1 MFCYCPG
8 VVAEETGMAVK
19 HFVREQETR
28 TVQEYTRRVYWLA
41 GIYLGI
47 VIAATCAI
55 IIIIIQAKLFVTLS
69 QRSNVETLTLAVILL
84 LFAYLALISLP
95 GAWGALKI
103 LYYNVPAWLGRDR
116 AATEQRKHAAL
127 RRSPELGN
135 AVYLNCV
142 VQRPGQPWTPIRIP
156 LQDAAGELGTI
167 VIDGVKLFHEE
178 GYQKVSNSIFAYFEQ
193 RIGQLVQ
200 QRDPK
205 AEVQIVQWSTI
216 NDEPALQYASTVA
229 FSRNLAK
236 HLGSDQLWPTVELTD
251 DDIETLKQ
259 EGSALCPALR
269 NEAHLPDMEY
279 SVEHTLPIIPEP
291 LAFISLSRQEQRAD
305 PLASMGCAFIVT
317 LVILA
322 LLVFFIWLPP
332 WVPSK

>member
-1 MFCYCPG
+1 
-8 VVAEETGMAVK
+8 MAVK
-19 HFVREQETR
+19 HFIREQDTSS
-28 TVQEYTRRVYWLA
+28 VQEYHRRVYRLA

-55 IIIIIQAKLFVTLS
+55 IVIIVQAKLFVTLS

-84 LFAYLALISLP
+84 LFGYLAIISLP

-103 LYYNVPAWLGRDR
+103 VYYNAPAWLGRDR
-116 AATEQRKHAAL
+116 AAVEQRKHAAL
-127 RRSPELGN
+127 KRKPVEGN
-135 AVYLNCV
+135 VVYLNCV
-142 VQRPGQPWTPIRIP
+142 VQPQGQPWTPIHIP
-156 LQDAAGELGTI
+156 LKDAAGELGMI
-167 VIDGVKLFHEE
+167 VIDGVKLSHED
-178 GYQKVSNSIFAYFEQ
+178 GYEKLSNSIFAYFEQ
-193 RIGQLVQ
+193 RIGQLVK

-205 AEVQIVQWSTI
+205 AQMQIVQWATI
-216 NDEPALQYASTVA
+216 NDEEALQYESTVT

-236 HLGSDQLWPTVELTD
+236 HLGAGQLWPAVELTD
-251 DDIETLKQ
+251 ADMETLKQ
-259 EGSALCPALR
+259 EASQLCPILR

-322 LLVFFIWLPP
+322 LLLFFIWMPP